1 LIFCILEDLLRFLKN
16 MIFIISCEEV
26 YYVILKPNI
35 QRKKKDLRK
44 KLNSKRGLMLVKLRI
59 IYGLTSIFHN
69 GTL

>member
-1 LIFCILEDLLRFLKN
+1 

-35 QRKKKDLRK
+35 QRKKNDLRK